1 MNEPENIQKNNQVS
15 GRNNPQS
22 AIRNPQSKDPQ
33 SAIRNPQSVIIV
45 PASTSNLGASFD
57 TCGLAL
63 SLYLRVE
70 VEPREKGFEIVLTG
84 EGAGKLP
91 HDESNLIVRAALHA
105 AQRQRRKIPGA
116 RLRVDSRIPL
126 SRGLGSS
133 SAAIIAGI
141 SIYEALSGE
150 RLGEE
155 EFFDYA
161 LHFEGHGDNLAPSML
176 GGMVVAAVKEY
187 VDYSGAERRSLV
199 AVKRRWPEE
208 IGIVLC
214 IPDVEMETAK
224 MRAVLPQ
231 MVTRHD
237 VIYNLQRA
245 SLLQAVISEG
255 RFDLLSEALRDRL
268 HQPFRAPLVPG
279 LSEVLKLNDE
289 TDAHPGLLGVAISG
303 AGSALIAFAT
313 VNRDRIAETM
323 SARMA
328 ACGVKARAMEVKV
341 DNRGRVM
348 N

>member
-1 MNEPENIQKNNQVS
+1 MNEPENGQKNNPVT
-15 GRNNPQS
+15 GRDNPQS
-22 AIRNPQSKDPQ
+22 AIRNPQSKNPQ
-33 SAIRNPQSVIIV
+33 SAIIV

-70 VEPREKGFEIVLTG
+70 VAPRERGFEVILSG
-84 EGAGKLP
+84 EGAEKLP
-91 HDESNLIVRAALHA
+91 RDESNLIVRAAMHT
-105 AQRQRRKIPGA
+105 AQQQRRKIPGA
-116 RLRVDSRIPL
+116 LLRVDNQIPL

-150 RLGEE
+150 RLSEE

-176 GGMVVAAVKEY
+176 GGLVVAVVKER

-208 IGIVLC
+208 VKVILC
-214 IPDVEMETAK
+214 IPEVEMETAK

-237 VIYNLQRA
+237 AIYNLQRA
-245 SLLQAVISEG
+245 ALLQAALSER

-268 HQPFRAPLVPG
+268 HQPFRAPLAPG
-279 LSEVLKLNDE
+279 LGEVLKLNDE
-289 TDAHPGLLGVAISG
+289 TDANPGLLGVAISG

-313 VNRDRIAETM
+313 ANCDAIAETM
-323 SARMA
+323 NARMA